1 MPARLISGGQS
12 GVDRAALDFAIA
24 RGIPYG
30 GWCPRG
36 GWAEDH
42 PRPPGL
48 LAPYP
53 ALRETP
59 SADPA
64 QRTRWNVRDSA
75 ATLILDLPCREGSA
89 GTEAT
94 EAAAIELGRPLL
106 RLGVNELLAA
116 QPADVAAPL
125 DEVASPPD
133 RAVAPPDEVAVAEPS
148 NVLES
153 VERWSAE
160 LPEGFALNVA
170 GPRQSEPLADAYA
183 SARRALEILFG

>member
-1 MPARLISGGQS
+1 MRTPARLISGGQS

-36 GWAEDH
+36 GWAEDRPH
-42 PRPPGL
+42 PPGL
-48 LAPYP
+48 LAAYP

-59 SADPA
+59 SADSA
-64 QRTRWNVRDSA
+64 QRTRWNARDSA

-106 RLGVNELLAA
+106 RLGADELLAA
-116 QPADVAAPL
+116 
-125 DEVASPPD
+125 EPPGLLA
-133 RAVAPPDEVAVAEPS
+133 RF
-148 NVLES
+148 
-153 VERWSAE
+153 ERWSVE
-160 LPEGFALNVA
+160 LPEGFVLNIA
-170 GPRQSEPLADAYA
+170 GPRQSEAIADAYT

>member
-1 MPARLISGGQS
+1 MRTPARLISGGQS

-30 GWCPRG
+30 GWCPSG

-42 PRPPGL
+42 PHPPGL
-48 LAPYP
+48 LAAYP

-64 QRTRWNVRDSA
+64 QRTRWNVRDGD
-75 ATLILDLPCREGSA
+75 ATLILDLPCREGSG

-94 EAAAIELGRPLL
+94 EAAAIELGSPLL
-106 RLGVNELLAA
+106 RLDVDELAA
-116 QPADVAAPL
+116 A
-125 DEVASPPD
+125 
-133 RAVAPPDEVAVAEPS
+133 RPDEVAAPADELRASRDRDTGAEPAT
-148 NVLES
+148 LLTRF
-153 VERWSAE
+153 ERWSAE

-170 GPRQSEPLADAYA
+170 GPRQSEALADAYA